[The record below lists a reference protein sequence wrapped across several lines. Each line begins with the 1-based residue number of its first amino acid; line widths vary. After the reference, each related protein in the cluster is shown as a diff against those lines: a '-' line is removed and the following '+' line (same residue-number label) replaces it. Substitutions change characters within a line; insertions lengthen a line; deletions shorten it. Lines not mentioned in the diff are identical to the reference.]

1 MSDLIDRDET
11 IKQFCK
17 QDCGCDPRDCPD
29 KICYEVEIIESVPT
43 HTTPSNTLGA
53 LDCVSREDLTKGIE
67 TYFGDLPIAVHYDM
81 LALAQR
87 LPPVQPRKGK
97 WIYGEHDVS
106 MCDGYRCDKCGFF
119 VPWDY
124 QHKFI
129 DFIKDYNYCPSCG
142 ADMRGRG
149 DSVDR

>member
-1 MSDLIDRDET
+1 MRDLIDRYET

-29 KICYEVEIIESVPT
+29 KTCYEVEIIESVPT

-97 WIYGEHDVS
+97 WILDNPHSEI
-106 MCDGYRCDKCGFF
+106 YRYACSECHAHHRAR
-119 VPWDY
+119 Y
-124 QHKFI
+124 
-129 DFIKDYNYCPSCG
+129 DFCPSCG

-149 DSVDR
+149 DSDE